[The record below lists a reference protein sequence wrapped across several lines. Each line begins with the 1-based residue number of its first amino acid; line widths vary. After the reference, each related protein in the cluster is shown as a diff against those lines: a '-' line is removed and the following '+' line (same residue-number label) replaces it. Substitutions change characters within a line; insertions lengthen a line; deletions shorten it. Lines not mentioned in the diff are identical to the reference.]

1 MVAQAEIVAK
11 IDVPEWGGG
20 TLETEEEKN
29 IYVSNKMFT
38 MICLVF
44 VSVAHQYNI
53 HKDLSV
59 SVIEKCMLARQQAQ
73 LSNFFESSEDCLIVA
88 SQNEE
93 DDKFTVELCN
103 KRAEEVLNVSMVESQ
118 LLTKYSMT
126 GFETPIL
133 RLKQIDQTGKSKMSS
148 DESVMER
155 EDAPLTEKKKTYS
168 ISELIKDKIL
178 FVDQQSV
185 LAKLK
190 VQNQ

>member
-20 TLETEEEKN
+20 TLETEEERN
-29 IYVSNKMFT
+29 AYVSNKIFT
-38 MICLVF
+38 MIVLVF

-73 LSNFFESSEDCLIVA
+73 LSNFFESSEDCVIVA

-103 KRAEEVLNVSMVESQ
+103 KRAEEVLDVSMAES
-118 LLTKYSMT
+118 
-126 GFETPIL
+126 
-133 RLKQIDQTGKSKMSS
+133 
-148 DESVMER
+148 
-155 EDAPLTEKKKTYS
+155 
-168 ISELIKDKIL
+168 
-178 FVDQQSV
+178 
-185 LAKLK
+185 
-190 VQNQ
+190 